1 MAHLK
6 FTGSPPEGVRA
17 RPAYALFSLAVAS
30 ALGVCPAAALAQP
43 SPTLAAFASVI
54 VPGLGQ
60 ASNGDYEE
68 AAAHFGIFALSLSTA
83 LYYEHKPDF
92 LSDDVRYDDA
102 GNREFINQT
111 TLRRDFALRLA
122 TDTALYS
129 SFSAYR
135 DARLRD
141 DRGYRTPAPKES
153 LSKLAL
159 APFSWEFL
167 SRPTTFVP
175 LALQAWA
182 VSRSKGAYG
191 IYRSHDVST
200 GDLQV
205 YNVTANE
212 FTAVGEEG
220 FFRGFINNEFSARWG
235 NGWGL
240 AGSSLLFG
248 VAHTGQGQTAN
259 AVQATIAGAYLGWI
273 QQRNGFEIGE
283 GVALHYWI
291 NVLAGIAAIRHGG
304 SAPLLSLSVP
314 F

>member
-1 MAHLK
+1 MIMSL
-6 FTGSPPEGVRA
+6 EGARA
-17 RPAYALFSLAVAS
+17 WPACALISIAIAC
-30 ALGVCPAAALAQP
+30 ALGVCPAAARAQP
-43 SPTLAAFASVI
+43 SPTDTAVASAI
-54 VPGLGQ
+54 IPGLGQ
-60 ASNGDYEE
+60 AINGNYEE
-68 AAAHFGIFALSLSTA
+68 AAVHFGIFVLSLSTA
-83 LYYEHKPDF
+83 LYYQHKPDF
-92 LSDDVRYDDA
+92 LSDEARYDDA
-102 GNREFINQT
+102 GNLEYINQT

-122 TDTALYS
+122 TDTVLYS
-129 SFSAYR
+129 SFGAYR
-135 DARLRD
+135 DARQRD
-141 DRGYRTPAPKES
+141 DRAYRTPAPKES
-153 LSKLAL
+153 LSDLAL

-175 LALQAWA
+175 LAVQAWA
-182 VSRSKGAYG
+182 VSRSGYG
-191 IYRSHDVST
+191 IYRGHDVST

-205 YNVTANE
+205 YNATANE

-220 FFRGFINNEFSARWG
+220 FFRGFLNNEFSARWG

-259 AVQATIAGAYLGWI
+259 AIQASIAGAYLGWV

-291 NVLAGIAAIRHGG
+291 NVLAGIAAIRKGG
-304 SAPLLSLSVP
+304 SAPLLTLSVP